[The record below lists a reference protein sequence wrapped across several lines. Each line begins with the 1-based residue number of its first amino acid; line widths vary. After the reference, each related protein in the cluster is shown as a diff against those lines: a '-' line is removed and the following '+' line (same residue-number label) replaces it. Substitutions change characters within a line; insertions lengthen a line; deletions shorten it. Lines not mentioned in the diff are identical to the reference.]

1 MLRNA
6 SSGSFELYQVV
17 GGGVLSGSSVAPVG
31 NNFQVKGF
39 GDFSGSP
46 ETQMIMQD
54 NTNDASAGQLEL
66 YTYQP
71 STASLAGTNV
81 GTVGSN
87 LSIVGCA
94 DLLGNGMT
102 QMVMQQ
108 NNGNFW
114 LYSYNAASNS
124 LSGTLVGAI
133 GSNFHVVGFGPLGTA
148 GQDEMLMQDAAG
160 NFEVYQ
166 YNASL
171 NAFVGNAMGAVGA
184 PWVVD
189 GIAAASPTGLT
200 GNSGAALGS
209 TVQIVQAMASFAHL
223 ERERAAHRRGR
234 S

>member
-1 MLRNA
+1 
-6 SSGSFELYQVV
+6 
-17 GGGVLSGSSVAPVG
+17 
-31 NNFQVKGF
+31 
-39 GDFSGSP
+39 
-46 ETQMIMQD
+46 
-54 NTNDASAGQLEL
+54 
-66 YTYQP
+66 
-71 STASLAGTNV
+71 
-81 GTVGSN
+81 VGSN

-133 GSNFHVVGFGPLGTA
+133 GSNFHVVGFGPLGSA
-148 GQDEMLMQDAAG
+148 GRDEMLMRDAAG

-171 NAFVGNAMGAVGA
+171 NAFAGNPMGAVGA

-189 GIAAASPTGLT
+189 GIAANTT
-200 GNSGAALGS
+200 SGAAGGSGNQLGS
-209 TVQIVQAMASFAHL
+209 TAQLVQAMAGFGGNSD
-223 ERERAAHRRGR
+223 AAASLSQAPLGAETSQMTFLTTPHA
-234 S
+234 